1 MKKYWKLLLMAAGI
15 GIFTACEDVPEP
27 YNIPT
32 EGNTPSLPTADY
44 IINQTFTSSLG
55 DFKSQATSGS
65 LAWTSDTRYGAIIS
79 GYQDFDG
86 DGNKENKPGETYLIS
101 PEIDLTEA
109 DSAYVI
115 IEQAINYAKSTLAE
129 DHHLLIR
136 VGEGD
141 WAELP
146 MNLDGL
152 GTSFTYLTQNIQIPD
167 EFMGK
172 KIQLA
177 LKHTA
182 HNDYSST
189 WEVKS
194 LKVAK
199 GTAPEASVIETPVIE
214 GVGSGTK
221 DDPYDVSTTIKLI
234 AAGPPTY
241 KIYTKGIVCEVNASS
256 FKDQYRSLTYFISND
271 GTKTDKLEVYNGYGL
286 GGAKFNS
293 AEDLKVGD
301 EVIVYGQ
308 VINYN
313 GTPEYTTGS
322 QLYFL
327 NGKTSGGGDT
337 PTEGIEVSCAKAVE
351 LTNALADGATSTE
364 TYSVTGYITE
374 VIGSVSRNQQT
385 FWMADTKDGGRVF
398 EAYYANLPEGVSA
411 FKAGAKVKITGQLMK
426 YVNATSGQVIPE
438 IKNATVEILE
448 DGGDTP
454 APAGKEVTCAQAVE
468 LTNALDDGATS
479 NETYAVSGY
488 ITEVIG
494 SVSRNQQTFWMA
506 DTQDG
511 GRVFEAYWAN
521 LPAGVSEFKAG
532 MKVKITGKLMKY
544 VKDGNVTPEIK
555 NADVQILEGGEGGGG
570 DTPGGATLADFGNGD
585 FETWEGDIPTGW
597 QTACNAGNATLS
609 QSTDAHS
616 GSYSVIVK
624 GSTSGN
630 KRLAYKELE
639 LEAGTYDCSFW
650 TKAAT
655 ESAASLCPGYAA
667 VGSSI
672 TYNYNKGEDGKNK
685 YVNDIAQDWQQVK
698 YSFTLSSKTTV
709 CLIVMNS
716 KTPGKDILIDD
727 FTITKN

>member
-115 IEQAINYAKSTLAE
+115 IEQAINYAKSTLAD

-146 MNLDGL
+146 MSLDGL

-221 DDPYDVSTTIKLI
+221 DDPYDVPTTIKLI
-234 AAGPPTY
+234 AAGPPST
-241 KIYTKGIVCEVNASS
+241 KIYTKGIVSQVDEIS
-256 FKDQYRSLTYFISND
+256 DQYGNATYFISND
-271 GTKTDKLEVYNGYGL
+271 GTTKDQLEVYRGFGL
-286 GGAKFNS
+286 GGEKFK
-293 AEDLKVGD
+293 AGGIKVGD

-308 VINYN
+308 VVYYN
-313 GTPEYTTGS
+313 NKTMEFTQGS
-322 QLYFL
+322 ELYSL

-570 DTPGGATLADFGNGD
+570 DTPGGTTLADFTNGD
-585 FETWEGDIPTGW
+585 FESWENGKPTNW
-597 QTACNAGNATLS
+597 ESSSSKSTLS
-609 QSTDAHS
+609 QSTIAHGGQYS
-616 GSYSVIVK
+616 CQVEYGSQ
-624 GSTSGN
+624 N
-630 KRLAYKELE
+630 QRLAYKDLT
-639 LEAGTYDCSFW
+639 LNAGTYTITAYVRAVSK
-650 TKAAT
+650 TAIARI
-655 ESAASLCPGYAA
+655 GYHANA
-667 VGSSI
+667 YTYGPNTNVTDEWQQLTYTFELSSTSSI
-672 TYNYNKGEDGKNK
+672 
-685 YVNDIAQDWQQVK
+685 
-698 YSFTLSSKTTV
+698 SL
-709 CLIVMNS
+709 LLMNS
-716 KTPGKDILIDD
+716 ASGEGHDAILVDD